1 MVTHVKNY
9 IKILTRIDFN
19 LKYKIFFIVNKIT
32 FVFLSHLMNI
42 DNTLLENRKIVLGN
56 RIKMKWINLFLILL
70 IYYKGYF
77 IITLLLE

>member
-56 RIKMKWINLFLILL
+56 RIKMK
-70 IYYKGYF
+70 
-77 IITLLLE
+77 